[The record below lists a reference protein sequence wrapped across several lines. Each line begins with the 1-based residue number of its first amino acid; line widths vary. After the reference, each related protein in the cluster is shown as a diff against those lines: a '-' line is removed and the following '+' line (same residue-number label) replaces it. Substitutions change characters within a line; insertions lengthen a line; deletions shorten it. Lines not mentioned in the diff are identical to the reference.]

1 MLTKHSNG
9 ESTIDYSLCNY
20 PLYESIDN
28 FIVLPLTG
36 LSDHSKITTIF
47 KSSITKCNDN
57 VDKYNWNQIGARF
70 KWNPLNKKAFIDE
83 FLKSVPELDD
93 ISQRIEAGLIDST
106 GEKIQD
112 LYIKVSKLTL
122 GKKRFNSQEN
132 WKKRKKGKK
141 WFDGDCNKSKGE
153 ARKAGKEKHK
163 NPQNNLLKMK
173 YHEKLKEFKGLC
185 KSKRFK
191 FWQNKFDEIEDSLKD
206 SKTFWKKWKNAS
218 EIDIPQRKPNITGP
232 SCSKKLKT

>member
-1 MLTKHSNG
+1 MGDFNGRTGEVDESFTTSGKTDNAIPTPSYFSDVPKRKNCDKIVNSHGNKIIEFCQSFDFRILNGRTIGDKIGNFTHLNANNG

-93 ISQRIEAGLIDST
+93 ISQI
-106 GEKIQD
+106 
-112 LYIKVSKLTL
+112 
-122 GKKRFNSQEN
+122 N
-132 WKKRKKGKK
+132 
-141 WFDGDCNKSKGE
+141 
-153 ARKAGKEKHK
+153 
-163 NPQNNLLKMK
+163 
-173 YHEKLKEFKGLC
+173 
-185 KSKRFK
+185 
-191 FWQNKFDEIEDSLKD
+191 
-206 SKTFWKKWKNAS
+206 
-218 EIDIPQRKPNITGP
+218 
-232 SCSKKLKT
+232 